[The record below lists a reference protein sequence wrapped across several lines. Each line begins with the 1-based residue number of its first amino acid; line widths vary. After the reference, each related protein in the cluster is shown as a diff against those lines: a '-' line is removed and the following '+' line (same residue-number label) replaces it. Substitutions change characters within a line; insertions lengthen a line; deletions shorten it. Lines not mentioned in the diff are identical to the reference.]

1 MRGANHSHSPSDGED
16 LLSKQTERSRNAR
29 RAGDLFSLK
38 TAVGDPSRTLESKQ
52 WRGFPSFFGN
62 CGAVTFWVTAPP
74 PKNPLRT
81 ANLSLE
87 SSANCRF

>member
-1 MRGANHSHSPSDGED
+1 VSTGGSIGFRSGFDKPIGHGVARCRLGAD
-16 LLSKQTERSRNAR
+16 QTFNLR
-29 RAGDLFSLK
+29 

-52 WRGFPSFFGN
+52 WRGFLSFLGN

>member
-1 MRGANHSHSPSDGED
+1 MI
-16 LLSKQTERSRNAR
+16 
-29 RAGDLFSLK
+29 LK

-52 WRGFPSFFGN
+52 WRGFPSFLGN

-74 PKNPLRT
+74 PKNSLRT